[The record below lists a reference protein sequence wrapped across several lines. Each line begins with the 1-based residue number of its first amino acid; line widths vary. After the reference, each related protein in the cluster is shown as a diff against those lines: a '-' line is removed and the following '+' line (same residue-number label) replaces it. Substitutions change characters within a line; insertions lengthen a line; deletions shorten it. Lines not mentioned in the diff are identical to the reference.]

1 MKINERQNKILDILN
16 ENKVVGVKE
25 LAKHFCVSEMTI
37 RRDLDYLEQNN
48 KLTRT
53 HGGGITTNRFSFDL
67 FMEDKLN
74 LNRDAKMAIARKAVE
89 LIIPH
94 TMILLDVGTTI
105 LHMADYIK
113 EIEGLTVATTSL
125 AVASKLFL
133 NQTARLIMVGGYIK
147 AWSPELFGFL
157 TEQNIRGL
165 HFDTVFLGANG
176 IHPQEGLFC
185 SDINA
190 YNVIQEMKTSGDQ
203 VIVLADSS
211 KFGKKSLMKYGDFTD
226 IDLLITDNMHP
237 ELLEGI
243 KDKVETIVVDIL
255 EEKRL

>member
-1 MKINERQNKILDILN
+1 MKINERQETILDLLN
-16 ENKVVGVKE
+16 ENRVVGVKE
-25 LAKHFCVSEMTI
+25 LAKHFNVSEMTI

-53 HGGGITTNRFSFDL
+53 HGGGIRTNSFSFDL

-74 LNRDAKMAIARKAVE
+74 LNRDAKNAIARKAVE
-89 LIIPH
+89 FIKPH
-94 TMILLDVGTTI
+94 NMILLDVGTTI
-105 LHMADYIK
+105 LQMADYIK
-113 EIEGLTVATTSL
+113 EIEGLTIATTSL

-133 NQTARLIMVGGYIK
+133 SQIAQLIMVGGYIK

-165 HFDTVFLGANG
+165 HFDIVFLGANG

-190 YNVIQEMKTSGDQ
+190 YNVIQEMITSGDQ

-211 KFGKKSLMKYGDFTD
+211 KIGKKSLMKYGDFSD
-226 IDLLITDNMHP
+226 IDILITDSSHP
-237 ELLEGI
+237 ELLESI
-243 KDKVETIVVDIL
+243 KDKIETIVVDIS
-255 EEKRL
+255 EKKRL